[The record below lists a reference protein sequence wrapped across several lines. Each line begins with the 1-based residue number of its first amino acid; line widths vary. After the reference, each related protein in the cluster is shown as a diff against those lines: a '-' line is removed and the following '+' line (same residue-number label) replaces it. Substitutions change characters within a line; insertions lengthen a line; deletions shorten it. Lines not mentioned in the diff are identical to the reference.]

1 MQTGVLGSRVIVA
14 DGIVNQVIHPVAL
27 PQLEPALEEGSL
39 NFDQLDEPPA
49 RHRIGTGLPVAK
61 VGIVERDDT
70 VEGGARLSARHH
82 LFVPD
87 PHPFDLLE
95 VDVCE
100 HALGL
105 LRGEGREAPSLPK
118 QERVWHEGR
127 QVQASAHIFGA
138 ERHGSL
144 ARQLLGRPES
154 ARGARGQHIAQQVG
168 RRGDA
173 LRDSVGQLGLAQLGE
188 PLKAERP
195 ADAFEFRLRVQLQ
208 ARPERAGRL
217 AVQGTFPQ
225 DGLLLLEAP
234 LVPRVEAFV
243 ESRSAFGLRK
253 PRERAAMEARGK
265 LLPEGGDTGVALGI
279 GQETL
284 DGAVATGLVEGARA
298 RDEVRS
304 GAHETLGAAFLEI
317 RLGGS
322 SGLGVELDAEHVQH
336 AVVDDQIVERQQR
349 GAHHVGP
356 LVQQLARFQLYPGNR
371 EHVLV
376 AHEQGAPTLVPH
388 EHERARQRI
397 LPRKSGVEEALR
409 QVERV
414 LADEVVNDPDAIP
427 QRLGHEG
434 SLGLGFEIDD
444 GEGKLADHLEALVGV
459 PKQRVDERI
468 EPVGLLVR
476 ENHGRTPRSR
486 IVLINLS
493 EQSHCTIHAIGPGCA
508 TVSTCTVSQYAT
520 DFRRRVA
527 CPDSGTH
534 SPRVS
539 GILRSIRTKRR
550 RRRVP

>member
-1 MQTGVLGSRVIVA
+1 
-14 DGIVNQVIHPVAL
+14 
-27 PQLEPALEEGSL
+27 
-39 NFDQLDEPPA
+39 
-49 RHRIGTGLPVAK
+49 
-61 VGIVERDDT
+61 
-70 VEGGARLSARHH
+70 
-82 LFVPD
+82 
-87 PHPFDLLE
+87 
-95 VDVCE
+95 
-100 HALGL
+100 
-105 LRGEGREAPSLPK
+105 
-118 QERVWHEGR
+118 
-127 QVQASAHIFGA
+127 
-138 ERHGSL
+138 
-144 ARQLLGRPES
+144 
-154 ARGARGQHIAQQVG
+154 
-168 RRGDA
+168 
-173 LRDSVGQLGLAQLGE
+173 
-188 PLKAERP
+188 
-195 ADAFEFRLRVQLQ
+195 
-208 ARPERAGRL
+208 
-217 AVQGTFPQ
+217 
-225 DGLLLLEAP
+225 
-234 LVPRVEAFV
+234 
-243 ESRSAFGLRK
+243 
-253 PRERAAMEARGK
+253 MEARGK
-265 LLPEGGDTGVALGI
+265 LLPEGGDTRVALGV

-304 GAHETLGAAFLEI
+304 GAHEALGAAFLEI

-322 SGLGVELDAEHVQH
+322 SDLGAELNAEHVQH

-356 LVQQLARFQLYPGNR
+356 LAQQLARLQLYPGNR

-376 AHEQGAPTLVPH
+376 AHEQGAPILVPR
-388 EHERARQRI
+388 EHERTRQRI
-397 LPRKSGVEEALR
+397 LPRKSGVKEALR
-409 QVERV
+409 QVEGV

-444 GEGKLADHLEALVGV
+444 GEGKLANHLEALVGV

-493 EQSHCTIHAIGPGCA
+493 EQSHCTIHAIEPGCA

-520 DFRRRVA
+520 DFRRRFA